1 MNIILSLGGN
11 EKETKQSFENAI
23 LLIETNIGE
32 INLKSKIYTSEAW
45 GFKEK
50 TAAFLNQI
58 IEIETVLL
66 PKEILLKTQEIEK
79 KLGRTTKSI
88 SANYQDR
95 IIDIDILFYEN
106 LIFKSPQLTIPH
118 YLLHKRKFILEPL
131 SEILPNF
138 MHPLLN
144 KTIKNLLLSFN
155 K

>member
-1 MNIILSLGGN
+1 MNIIVSLGGN
-11 EKETKQSFENAI
+11 KKETKQSFENAI
-23 LLIETNIGE
+23 LLLEENIGE
-32 INLKSKIYTSEAW
+32 ISLKSKIYVSEAW

-50 TAAFLNQI
+50 TTNFLNQI
-58 IEIETVLL
+58 IELKTVLP

-79 KLGRTTKSI
+79 SLGRTSKSI

-95 IIDIDILFYEN
+95 IIDIDILFCEN
-106 LIFKSPQLTIPH
+106 LILKSPQLTIPH

-138 MHPLLN
+138 THPLLN
-144 KTIKNLLLSFN
+144 KTIKNLLLSFD